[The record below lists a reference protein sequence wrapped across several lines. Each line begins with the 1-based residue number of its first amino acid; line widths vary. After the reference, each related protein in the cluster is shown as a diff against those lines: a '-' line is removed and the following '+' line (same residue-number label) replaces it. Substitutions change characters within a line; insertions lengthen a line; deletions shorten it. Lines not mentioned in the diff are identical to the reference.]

1 MICSIKRLRAEAN
14 KRALFD
20 ISAVNLEGRCCTIYG
35 PSGIGKSTF
44 LRGLANGVAEGEAG
58 GIHFSKLLRFNPDI
72 SNIRYIPQ
80 APPRFD
86 FTIEKFFDKMMIA
99 NQGCLGCEETLRQ
112 ITDEFDL
119 GPLLKSRM
127 TKISGGQLHRVH
139 LAAALSSKAEL
150 LLLDEPTAA
159 LDRNNTQVLMR
170 LLREFIKHRNGFV
183 VCCTH
188 DQNFRMACGEDHL
201 WNAVEFPTFTK
212 LKVPHY
218 DQMF

>member
-14 KRALFD
+14 NRALFD

-44 LRGLANGVAEGEAG
+44 LRGLANGVAEGEARG
-58 GIHFSKLLRFNPDI
+58 VHFSKLLRFNSDI

-80 APPRFD
+80 QPPRFD
-86 FTIEKFFDKMMIA
+86 FTVEKFFAKMLVA
-99 NQGCLGCEETLRQ
+99 NQDCPGCEETLRQ
-112 ITDEFDL
+112 ITHDFDL
-119 GPLLKSRM
+119 EPILKSRM
-127 TKISGGQLHRVH
+127 TNISGGQLHRVH

-159 LDRNNTQVLMR
+159 LDRNNAAILMR
-170 LLREFIKHRNGFV
+170 LLREFIQQRNGFV

-188 DQNFRMACGEDHL
+188 DPNFRMACGDDHR
-201 WNAVEFPTFTK
+201 WNAVEFPTFARLT
-212 LKVPHY
+212 VPTH